1 MSKRTF
7 DVTLAVTALL
17 TALLAGA
24 YFGFLTGVMPGLHH
38 VDDRVFVATF
48 NSINKHIQNP
58 VFVLTFLGAP
68 LLSLWLAW
76 QARGEDDVALK
87 RWVLAGV
94 ALDVLGL
101 LISFAFN
108 IPLNDQLEMHLQPA
122 VQPGR
127 AQFQHLVAQ
136 VAPPALGERALGLDV
151 GAVLLELLDE
161 RLDA

>member
-101 LISFAFN
+101 IISFAFN
-108 IPLNDQLEMHLQPA
+108 IPLNDKLEKHHIRSDFEDAWVAWNA
-122 VQPGR
+122 VRTVVTTASVACFVQAMLLVPKR
-127 AQFQHLVAQ
+127 A
-136 VAPPALGERALGLDV
+136 
-151 GAVLLELLDE
+151 
-161 RLDA
+161 

>member
-76 QARGEDDVALK
+76 QARDEDDVVLK

-108 IPLNDQLEMHLQPA
+108 IPLNDKLEKHHIRSDFEDAWVAWNA
-122 VQPGR
+122 VRTVVTTASVACLMQAMLLVPKR
-127 AQFQHLVAQ
+127 A
-136 VAPPALGERALGLDV
+136 
-151 GAVLLELLDE
+151 
-161 RLDA
+161 